1 MRIVRLWV
9 PVCLAGLVVACG
21 QKGPL
26 VLPDTPKHKKTVSSP
41 RTPTAPVPTA
51 PVPTAPAPTTPAPT
65 APAAAP
71 APPAS
76 ESPAPAGTPAS
87 GEAKNGPSDAAAK
100 P

>member
-1 MRIVRLWV
+1 MRIVRLWI

-41 RTPTAPVPTA
+41 RTPTAP
-51 PVPTAPAPTTPAPT
+51 APTTPAPT
-65 APAAAP
+65 APAPTAPAP

-76 ESPAPAGTPAS
+76 ESPAPADTPAS
-87 GEAKNGPSDAAAK
+87 DETKKSPSDAAAK